1 MCFQTAVGDCATQ
14 QQAFA
19 KRPIEALNVAGLPRR
34 TGLDEPGVDIEIGQV
49 LANGLVEDLRPVVA
63 ATRRALLPRQ
73 STG

>member
-1 MCFQTAVGDCATQ
+1 
-14 QQAFA
+14 
-19 KRPIEALNVAGLPRR
+19 
-34 TGLDEPGVDIEIGQV
+34 V